1 MSSEDEFE
9 LFENNDHGEQEAET
23 DAEESSDPAAD
34 VEEPA
39 AVPPADG
46 EFTFE
51 TALEQLETIVAKME
65 SGQLSLEDCMKYFED
80 GTRLAKYCAGRLEET
95 EKKVE
100 LLLKKSG
107 TVTWTPLDDQ

>member
-9 LFENNDHGEQEAET
+9 LFANNDQGEQEAQT
-23 DAEESSDPAAD
+23 DAEESPDPAAD

-39 AVPPADG
+39 AANSADD
-46 EFTFE
+46 ELTFE
-51 TALEQLETIVAKME
+51 TALEQLEAIVAKME

-80 GTRLAKYCAGRLEET
+80 GTSLAKYCAGRLEET

-107 TVTWTPLDDQ
+107 KIEWTPIDDQ

>member
-9 LFENNDHGEQEAET
+9 LFENHDHGEQASEV
-23 DAEESSDPAAD
+23 DAEESSDPPAG

-46 EFTFE
+46 ELTFE
-51 TALEQLETIVAKME
+51 TALEQLEAIVAKME

-80 GTRLAKYCAGRLEET
+80 GTRLAKYCTGRLEKT

-107 TVTWTPLDDQ
+107 TIEWTPLDDE